1 MRRSRLIALGYVVA
15 GVLFIINAISG
26 AATDAEQ
33 RVVTWGVLGVIWLLF
48 SIYPIL
54 DPGQFDNGIETKTTT
69 ENEAII
75 GYDVMFTVVLVV
87 LLVLG
92 SGVLFKLFL

>member
-15 GVLFIINAISG
+15 GVLFIVNAISG
-26 AATDAEQ
+26 AATDTEQ
-33 RVVTWGVLGVIWLLF
+33 RVVTWGVLGVIWVLF
-48 SIYPIL
+48 SIYPVL
-54 DPGQFDNGIETKTTT
+54 DPGQFDNGIETKT
-69 ENEAII
+69 ENEDAI

-92 SGVLFKLFL
+92 SGVLFKLVV

>member
-15 GVLFIINAISG
+15 GVLFIVNAVSG

-33 RVVTWGVLGVIWLLF
+33 RAVTWGVLGTILILF
-48 SIYPIL
+48 SIYPVL
-54 DPGQFDNGIETKTTT
+54 DPGQFDDGIETKTTT
-69 ENEAII
+69 ENEAAI

-87 LLVLG
+87 VLVLG